1 MGLSLSLLAH
11 PACAGR
17 TGCASRRSKSPR
29 AVKLPCRT
37 TLGLLSFSEKSVG
50 KLTAAFRASKKF
62 LGRPVR
68 PSLIPAAPLAGNN
81 DDQNH
86 DDNERGG
93 SGSGHHLGGRHWGFR
108 CRFRSGRRGGHQF
121 GCELG
126 ADELE
131 PLLRVEIARL

>member
-50 KLTAAFRASKKF
+50 KLTAAFRVSKKF

-68 PSLIPAAPLAGNN
+68 ESLIPAALLAGNN
-81 DDQNH
+81 DDQNY
-86 DDNERGG
+86 DDNERRG
-93 SGSGHHLGGRHWGFR
+93 SEPDHHLDGQHRGFR
-108 CRFRSGRRGGHQF
+108 GRFRSGRRGGHHL

-126 ADELE
+126 PDELE
-131 PLLRVEIARL
+131 PLLRVEVARL